1 MSPLLVVAIVLLVL
15 VVGLTLLQRRG
26 QVQPHAVRRQPSPPA
41 TPEPPD
47 TSPSEM
53 TAITTDP
60 LLGVIGFHDGG
71 WMTETDLNLHGT
83 LVLVE
88 IAGSI
93 DGPTNADHEVV
104 RAALATPDL
113 ETRARALVIAELE
126 RRRVRVGATDASAY
140 SLAVRPDRD
149 GVLHG
154 FLWFAAEQFLGD
166 VGVKSADHWRT
177 ITLEVEE

>member
-1 MSPLLVVAIVLLVL
+1 MSPLLAVAIVLLVL

-26 QVQPHAVRRQPSPPA
+26 QVQPHAVHRKSSPPPA
-41 TPEPPD
+41 PPEPPD

-53 TAITTDP
+53 TAIKADP
-60 LLGVIGFHDGG
+60 LLGTIGFHSGG
-71 WMTETDLNLHGT
+71 WMTDTDLNLHGT

-93 DGPTNADHEVV
+93 DGPTNADHEIV

-126 RRRVRVGATDASAY
+126 RRRVGVNDVSAY
-140 SLAVRPDRD
+140 SLAVRPDED

-154 FLWFAAEQFLGD
+154 FLWFAAEEFLGD
-166 VGVKSADHWRT
+166 IGVKSADMWRK